1 MSIVILSQKEKEL
14 KDGDSIIRYRI
25 PSPAV
30 ILDCLYAV
38 LGKDY
43 DLTKLSQGKDIP
55 FSENLKLTDCIASQ
69 SILGWEGVTDS
80 EGNPEDYDK
89 GLIPYL
95 PSSIKI
101 GIFREAMDFLA
112 LNLAQKSQI
121 KKKK

>member
-1 MSIVILSQKEKEL
+1 MSIVILNQKEKEL
-14 KDGDSIIRYRI
+14 KDGDSVIRYRI

-43 DLTKLSQGKDIP
+43 DLSKLSQANDIP
-55 FSENLKLTDCIASQ
+55 FSDNLKLADSLAGQ
-69 SILGWEGVTDS
+69 SILGWELVKDS
-80 EGNPEDYDK
+80 DGNNLEYDK
-89 GLIPYL
+89 ELIPYL
-95 PSSIKI
+95 QSSIKI

-112 LNLAQKSQI
+112 GNLAQKSQ